1 MSTVCDDRPPRIWPV
16 DRLTA
21 GFFLLIGTTT
31 ALFFGRVEGAPL
43 FLAMNAAV
51 LATLG
56 LLVYATPRL
65 SDRGAAL
72 WRLLHGCIATP
83 LVFTQTG
90 FVVKGVRGDEFASG
104 LERMDRA
111 LFFGVNPLEA
121 LERVSTPILTEF
133 MQWAYTSYLLL
144 PPAVVILL
152 ALKASPYQVGRSCF
166 ALVGVMYLS
175 YFWYF
180 LIPASG
186 PNLHSNLGPLKSVAG
201 SYPYPLLPHLYTFTS
216 DLPGVWLAREMR
228 SWMFDVEATKQDCFP
243 SGHTAVAVVGWILA
257 RRLGRTYG
265 RWFAFFAAGITV
277 STVYLR
283 YHYVVDV
290 LAGVG
295 LAWFA
300 AGPFLKLHDRW
311 YGEGAVRRAAR

>member
-1 MSTVCDDRPPRIWPV
+1 MSTVSDIRPPRIWPV

-21 GFFLLIGTTT
+21 LFFLISATIT
-31 ALFFGRVEGAPL
+31 AAYFGRVERAPL
-43 FLAMNAAV
+43 FLAMNAVV

-65 SDRGAAL
+65 SDRAAAL

-90 FVVKGVRGDEFASG
+90 FLVKGVRGDEFAST
-104 LERMDRA
+104 LERADRL
-111 LFFGVNPLEA
+111 LFFGTNPLEA
-121 LERVSTPILTEF
+121 IEGVSSPVLTEV

-152 ALKASPYQVGRSCF
+152 ALKASPYQTGRSCF

-175 YFWYF
+175 YFGYF
-180 LIPASG
+180 LVPASG
-186 PNLHSNLGPLKSVAG
+186 PNLHNNLGPLKSVIDA
-201 SYPYPLLPHLYTFTS
+201 YPYPLLPHLYTFSS
-216 DLPGVWLAREMR
+216 DLPGVWLTHELR
-228 SWMFDVEATKQDCFP
+228 SWMFDVETTKQDCFP
-243 SGHTAVAVVGWILA
+243 SGHTAVAVTGWILA
-257 RRLGRTYG
+257 RRLGRSYG
-265 RWFAFFAAGITV
+265 RWFAFFAVGITL

-290 LAGVG
+290 IVGVG

-311 YGEGAVRRAAR
+311 YGDGAAAPAAR